1 MLKEEEEIKE
11 KQDYLRINILE
22 KGYNADDFMQ
32 YLKTLRGEK
41 GLQVENW
48 SKNDL
53 IKAVIEFKRINA
65 PNQNNK
71 NQKKQD
77 HGDNNDNYEN
87 DDNNNNI
94 NKNNNQMKAE
104 EYIKCKKMENN
115 EISNKNNLIIS
126 ISLPKVTEGNLFSK
140 SYVTYLIETKPL
152 GLQVRRRFSD
162 FIWLHDILQSQ
173 YINCII
179 PPIIKKSY
187 IRALTDVQIQ
197 KRMRAMEKFLQE
209 VILHPLL
216 RNSQIVY
223 DFISI
228 RDEKDYNLKK
238 QAYSKMTG
246 PTKAEDIK
254 TLSGEINISI
264 NKDKEILAEKI
275 KKISENNEEILK
287 KITKEYKLL
296 TQLIQDVNNKITDI
310 NILWDDLY
318 KKSLNNYEGEIIL
331 GAYDSLAK
339 FMEDWSKMQKAQ
351 IDIINVKLRE
361 YFRYI
366 RNEYHLIKDFYKLYE
381 DKKNDYHKSYQKL
394 TDTKEKLFSEKKV
407 NNWGM
412 DKDDL
417 DNKVLLFKEKE
428 LSMEKML
435 PDETKKVK
443 DKKKLYGCYLNS
455 LLEEYE
461 KISGLNSKRH
471 KGNIVKFIKEI
482 SNTIV
487 PFHVSLNEMICY
499 LDTLKQDMF
508 EGEK

>member
-1 MLKEEEEIKE
+1 
-11 KQDYLRINILE
+11 
-22 KGYNADDFMQ
+22 
-32 YLKTLRGEK
+32 
-41 GLQVENW
+41 
-48 SKNDL
+48 
-53 IKAVIEFKRINA
+53 
-65 PNQNNK
+65 
-71 NQKKQD
+71 
-77 HGDNNDNYEN
+77 
-87 DDNNNNI
+87 
-94 NKNNNQMKAE
+94 
-104 EYIKCKKMENN
+104 
-115 EISNKNNLIIS
+115 
-126 ISLPKVTEGNLFSK
+126 
-140 SYVTYLIETKPL
+140 
-152 GLQVRRRFSD
+152 
-162 FIWLHDILQSQ
+162 
-173 YINCII
+173 
-179 PPIIKKSY
+179 
-187 IRALTDVQIQ
+187 
-197 KRMRAMEKFLQE
+197 MEKFLQE

-310 NILWDDLY
+310 KILWDDLY

-366 RNEYHLIKDFYKLYE
+366 RNEYHLIKDFYKVYE

-471 KGNIVKFIKEI
+471 KDNIVKFIKEI

>member
-1 MLKEEEEIKE
+1 MEEEEEIKE

-22 KGYNADDFMQ
+22 KGYNADEFMQ

-53 IKAVIEFKRINA
+53 IKAVNEFKRINA
-65 PNQNNK
+65 PNQNNQNNIG
-71 NQKKQD
+71 NQEIQD
-77 HGDNNDNYEN
+77 NDNIENYEN
-87 DDNNNNI
+87 DNNN
-94 NKNNNQMKAE
+94 KRNNNQMKAE
-104 EYIKCKKMENN
+104 EYLKCKKMENN
-115 EISNKNNLIIS
+115 EISDKNNLIIS
-126 ISLPKVTEGNLFSK
+126 ISLPKLIEGNLFSK
-140 SYVTYLIETKPL
+140 SYMTYLIETKPL

-162 FIWLHDILQSQ
+162 FTWLHDILKSQ

-179 PPIIKKSY
+179 PPIVKKSY
-187 IRALTDVQIQ
+187 IRAMTDVQIQ

-209 VILHPLL
+209 IIMHPLL

-228 RDEKDYNLKK
+228 RDDKDYNLKK
-238 QAYSKMTG
+238 QAYNKLSS
-246 PTKAEDIK
+246 PTKAEDVK
-254 TLSGEINISI
+254 TLCGKINISI
-264 NKDKEILAEKI
+264 NKDKEILADKI
-275 KKISENNEEILK
+275 KKISENNEDAMK

-296 TQLIQDVNNKITDI
+296 TQLIQEVNTKISDI
-310 NILWDDLY
+310 FFLWDDLY
-318 KKSLNNYEGEIIL
+318 KKSNNNFEGQIIL

-339 FMEDWSKMQKAQ
+339 FMEDWAKMQKAQ

-366 RNEYHLIKDFYKLYE
+366 RNEYHLIKEFYKSYE
-381 DKKNDYHKSYQKL
+381 EKKNDYQKSYQKL
-394 TDTKEKLFSEKKV
+394 SDTKEKLFSEKKI

-412 DKDDL
+412 DRDDL

-443 DKKKLYGCYLNS
+443 DKKKLYGCFLNS
-455 LLEEYE
+455 LIEEYE

-471 KGNIVKFIKEI
+471 KDNIVSFIKEI
-482 SNTIV
+482 SNTIIT
-487 PFHVSLNEMICY
+487 FHVSLNEMVCY
-499 LDTLKQDMF
+499 LDTLKQDLF